1 MTILLYVGM
10 FVASVVITLAGC
22 HLFTNGIEWLGKRL
36 HISEG
41 AVGSVFAA
49 VGTTLPET
57 SIPIIAIFFG
67 AGREQMEVGL
77 GAILGAPFMLSTLVL
92 PILALLLVLYAK
104 LGKRTAAFKLNYG
117 EVRVD
122 ISFFLVSYVLA
133 LTCAMI
139 PSRSLHVAV
148 AVVLLAMYVYYM
160 KLKFSAEDEEGEG
173 GDELEP
179 LLFARRSTKPSYF
192 VIGAQGIVGLLGLV
206 GGAHLF
212 VTAANSISAEL
223 QVSPLIL
230 ALLIAPLAT
239 ELPEMSNSFLWL
251 YRKKDRLA
259 VGNVTGAMVF
269 QGSIPVS
276 VGLLGTEWTLGTTA
290 LATMVLAVIAMGL
303 SLLQAVWSGHWR
315 PWLLSGSALLYLGYT
330 LFLYTHGS

>member
-1 MTILLYVGM
+1 VTILFYAGL
-10 FVASVVITLAGC
+10 FLASVIITLAGC

-36 HISEG
+36 NISEG

-67 AGREQMEVGL
+67 AGREQAEVGL

-92 PILALLLVLYAK
+92 PILAFLLLLYARI
-104 LGKRTAAFKLNYG
+104 GKRAATFKLNYG
-117 EVRVD
+117 DVRVD
-122 ISFFLVSYVLA
+122 IIFFLIAYVLA
-133 LTCAMI
+133 VTCAVI
-139 PSRSLHVAV
+139 PSRVFHAAV
-148 AVVLLAMYVYYM
+148 AIVLIGLYVYYM
-160 KLKFSAEDEEGEG
+160 KLKFEADDEGSQG
-173 GDELEP
+173 ADALEP
-179 LLFARRSTKPSYF
+179 LLFARKSPRPSYA
-192 VIGAQGIVGLLGLV
+192 VIAAQGLVGLLGLV

-212 VTAANSISAEL
+212 VTAANSISTEM

-230 ALLIAPLAT
+230 ALLVAPLAT

-269 QGSIPVS
+269 QGMIPVS
-276 VGLLGTEWTLGTTA
+276 VGLLGTEWVLGTTA
-290 LATMVLAVIAMGL
+290 LATMVLAVFAM
-303 SLLQAVWSGHWR
+303 SMNLLQVLWSGQWR
-315 PWLLSGSALLYLGYT
+315 PWLLSASAILYLGYT